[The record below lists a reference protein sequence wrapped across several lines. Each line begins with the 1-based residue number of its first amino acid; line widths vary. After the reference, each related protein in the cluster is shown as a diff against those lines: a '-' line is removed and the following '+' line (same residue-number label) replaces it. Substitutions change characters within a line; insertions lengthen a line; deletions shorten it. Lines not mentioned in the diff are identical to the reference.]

1 MSGAFSVIL
10 LINLDN
16 CVTTHRKMK
25 KILALFVLTISM
37 LGAKNACAQN
47 RTMFEYPIAPDTCT
61 TLESRCNY
69 STAHFWDN
77 FEFHKPLTAE
87 SDSILMSTFIDFF
100 QIMSSANRNVGQS
113 AVRLLMN
120 KAQVNHPNFLRLMGA
135 AEYLLYYTPQPLIDD
150 VYLAFAQSAVEA
162 SWVEK
167 KVKSNYAEQIRTIN
181 NTKLGSDIY
190 NFSVTDANGEKKKIH
205 DLPLDS
211 AEIVLLF
218 FTNDEIESSL
228 ARTRIETDLGINEL
242 VNQGYTKL
250 MNVYVGKEPKSFL
263 AEASKYPNWTLLA
276 TTELKNLDVRVLPSF
291 VVLDNAF
298 RVMNKN
304 QYVDDIK
311 RAFNP

>member
-167 KVKSNYAEQIRTIN
+167 KVKSHYAEQIRTIN

-218 FTNDEIESSL
+218 FTNDEIESCSHPHRNRPRHQRAGESGL
-228 ARTRIETDLGINEL
+228 HQIDECVCGQRAQVVFGRGFEISQLDTLSHHRAKELGREGVAI
-242 VNQGYTKL
+242 VCGA
-250 MNVYVGKEPKSFL
+250 G
-263 AEASKYPNWTLLA
+263 
-276 TTELKNLDVRVLPSF
+276 
-291 VVLDNAF
+291 
-298 RVMNKN
+298 
-304 QYVDDIK
+304 
-311 RAFNP
+311 

>member
-1 MSGAFSVIL
+1 
-10 LINLDN
+10 
-16 CVTTHRKMK
+16 MK
-25 KILALFVLTISM
+25 KIFALFLLTFSL
-37 LGAKNACAQN
+37 LGAKIGYAQSS
-47 RTMFEYPIAPDTCT
+47 TMFEYPIAPDTCT

-69 STAHFWDN
+69 STAHFWDK
-77 FEFHKPLTAE
+77 FEFHKPLTAA
-87 SDSILMSTFIDFF
+87 SDSILQSTFIDFF

-120 KAQVNHPNFLRLMGA
+120 KAQVNHPNFLRLMA
-135 AEYLLYYTPQPLIDD
+135 TAEYLLYYTPQPLIDD

-167 KVKSNYAEQIRTIN
+167 NVKSHYAEQIRTIN

-205 DLPLDS
+205 DIPLDS

-218 FTNDEIESSL
+218 FTNDDLESSL
-228 ARTRIETDLGINEL
+228 ARTRIETDLGINDL
-242 VNQGYTKL
+242 VGQGYTKVI
-250 MNVYVGKEPKSFL
+250 NVYVGKEPKQFL

-276 TTELKNLDVRVLPSF
+276 TGELKNLDVRVLPSF
-291 VVLDNAF
+291 VVLDNTF